1 MSTPDIIALIPARSG
16 SKGVPDKNILPL
28 CGRPVLAW
36 TIAACLK
43 AEIFRRVIVSTDSP
57 EYASLAIHCGAEAPF
72 LRPPEFATDSSTDY
86 DFVAHALEWLASND
100 REPQF
105 FAHMRPTTPLRD
117 PDLLVAAVGLFSE
130 MPQATALRSVHPMA
144 ESAYKT
150 FEIVDEGT
158 LKPVGV
164 NSTALDAANDARQ
177 SFPTTYQAN
186 GYIDILS
193 VAHIQR
199 QGQLHGDRVAA
210 FMTPVVTEIDTH
222 DDLAYLEFECLRN
235 PELVSRIFA

>member
-1 MSTPDIIALIPARSG
+1 MGTPDIIALIPARSG

-28 CGRPVLAW
+28 CGRPILAW

-43 AEIFRRVIVSTDSP
+43 ADTFRRVIVSTDSP
-57 EYASLAIHCGAEAPF
+57 EYASLAIQCGAEAPF

-86 DFVAHALEWLASND
+86 DFVAHALEWLASSHH
-100 REPQF
+100 EPQF
-105 FAHMRPTTPLRD
+105 LAHMRPTTPLRD
-117 PDLLVAAVGLFSE
+117 PDLLITAVSLFAE
-130 MPQATALRSVHPMA
+130 MPQATALRSVQPMS

-150 FEIVDEGT
+150 FEVVGEGT
-158 LKPVGV
+158 LKPVGAET
-164 NSTALDAANDARQ
+164 TALDAANDARQ
-177 SFPTTYQAN
+177 RFPATYQAN
-186 GYIDILS
+186 GYIDVLS

-222 DDLAYLEFECLRN
+222 DDLAYLEFECLRS